1 MGWNRGR
8 MGWKRGRVGKDVSD
22 ERDGTRGIV
31 TYLFPRG
38 VPGAKAYAGG
48 HQRGRGIRFSTVDK
62 SYVLK
67 KNTKKNV
74 LPC

>member
-1 MGWNRGR
+1 M
-8 MGWKRGRVGKDVSD
+8 GKDVSD
-22 ERDGTRGIV
+22 ERDGRRATV
-31 TYLFPRG
+31 MYLFPRG

-48 HQRGRGIRFSTVDK
+48 HQCGRGIRFSTVDK

-67 KNTKKNV
+67 KKTKKNDA